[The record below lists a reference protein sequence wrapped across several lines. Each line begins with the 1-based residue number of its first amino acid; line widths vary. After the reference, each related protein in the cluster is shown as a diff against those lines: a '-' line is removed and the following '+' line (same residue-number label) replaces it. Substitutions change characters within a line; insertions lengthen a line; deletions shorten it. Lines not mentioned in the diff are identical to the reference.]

1 MSSPFIVHDDLIQI
15 DKSNVF
21 IYKKV
26 LQNEEM
32 EIIKKVIDEHTPF
45 SEEYITSD
53 EGNCNVKSKFT
64 TFDLISQQNSILSY
78 IGGLG
83 IGVTSKDPQLL
94 NRMKKGLVG
103 PKK

>member
-1 MSSPFIVHDDLIQI
+1 MIRFKTYYQLTEGKYPLWVKVTVGGLVLKMRNLTNRINTETDP
-15 DKSNVF
+15 
-21 IYKKV
+21 KK
-26 LQNEEM
+26 QN
-32 EIIKKVIDEHTPF
+32 
-45 SEEYITSD
+45 
-53 EGNCNVKSKFT
+53 
-64 TFDLISQQNSILSY
+64 DLISQQNSILSY